1 MLLVV
6 LLLLVVS
13 IAEML
18 LTVNT
23 SNLCK
28 SLVEVLPD
36 PLPVSRP
43 ALALRTTEMR
53 SPGNEVR
60 QVDLRLGA
68 AVTKILTKED
78 RQLPGPENVVA
89 ATRINRPV
97 MEVIATTARHMV
109 LVLVLQAQALPL
121 HGNNKLPEPR
131 LAMPVILATLPTVL
145 LLEWA
150 LLLVLVL
157 PVVHHH
163 LLQVLPQV
171 WVTLTLSSSST
182 LAQLLLPRHL
192 PATLHHLLPVTSLR
206 LLHLPVLR

>member
-1 MLLVV
+1 
-6 LLLLVVS
+6 
-13 IAEML
+13 
-18 LTVNT
+18 
-23 SNLCK
+23 
-28 SLVEVLPD
+28 
-36 PLPVSRP
+36 
-43 ALALRTTEMR
+43 
-53 SPGNEVR
+53 
-60 QVDLRLGA
+60 
-68 AVTKILTKED
+68 
-78 RQLPGPENVVA
+78 
-89 ATRINRPV
+89 
-97 MEVIATTARHMV
+97 MEVIATTAKHMV
-109 LVLVLQAQALPL
+109 LVLQAQAQALPL
-121 HGNNKLPEPR
+121 HGNNKPPEPR

-192 PATLHHLLPVTSLR
+192 PVTLHHLLPVTSLR